1 MTPAAIVFMVVSV
14 CLVVALTA
22 WCYYQVFRRRN

>member
-1 MTPAAIVFMVVSV
+1 MSDSVIIMSV

-22 WCYYQVFRRRN
+22 R